1 MNRLRLLIVAAV
13 LLIPGLS
20 SRAAAQETT
29 TTTQTTIDLKAAIEQ
44 LERDIDAERQ
54 AIAQLKERGQREVRE
69 SKERADRLAVELA
82 AATKTRDELA
92 VREKKAREELTNVSQ
107 RRRELEN
114 ATAETIRAL
123 RAAAEAAAIRL
134 REIPGG
140 EALAEKLHAAATHED
155 PALLAGTTLDALNAL
170 HRQATT
176 LGIEQAGIW
185 TTSKKRESVQLLHVG
200 HVGFAYQTSD
210 GRIGLAL
217 ASPSDASGLRWNEAL
232 DAPVAQALKQLFD
245 TLDDKAPAGSL
256 VAVPLDVTGKIRFDP
271 AGDDQSFMAL
281 IKSGGLV
288 MWPLGFVGLMAV
300 LLIGERVWY
309 LFIRNRD
316 DGTLV
321 SRVMAA
327 CRDGDPAR
335 ALTECEQGVG
345 VASRTLAAL
354 LRRRNS
360 GQHAMEDSI
369 QEQLLVELPRLG
381 RFLGGIAMLAAVA
394 PLLGLL
400 GTVTGIIATFD
411 VIKGFGN
418 ANPALLA
425 GGISE
430 ALVTTAA
437 GLILA
442 IPILLI
448 HSALKGRVDRVI
460 GDAEKYAATLL
471 NLLAH
476 DKVTRAD
483 TP

>member
-1 MNRLRLLIVAAV
+1 MNRLRLLLVAVV
-13 LLIPGLS
+13 LLMPGLS
-20 SRAAAQETT
+20 PCAAGQETT
-29 TTTQTTIDLKAAIEQ
+29 TTTQTTLDLKAAIEQ

-54 AIAQLKERGQREVRE
+54 AIAQLKERGQRDVRE
-69 SKERADRLAVELA
+69 SKARADRLAAELA
-82 AATKTRDELA
+82 AATKTRDELTP
-92 VREKKAREELTNVSQ
+92 REKKLREEWAEVSQ
-107 RRRELEN
+107 RRRELEG
-114 ATAETIRAL
+114 AAAETLRAL
-123 RAAAEAAAIRL
+123 RAAAETAAIRL

-140 EALAEKLHAAATHED
+140 HDDAETLHAAAKHED
-155 PALLAGTTLDALNAL
+155 PALLAGVVLHALNEL
-170 HRQATT
+170 HTQATT
-176 LGIEQAGIW
+176 VGVTRAELW
-185 TTSKKRESVQLLHVG
+185 TASKQRESVRLLHVG
-200 HVGFAYQTSD
+200 HVGFAYQASD
-210 GRIGLAL
+210 GRLGLAL
-217 ASPSDASGLRWNEAL
+217 ASPADASGFRWSEDL

-245 TLDDKAPAGSL
+245 ALENAPDGSL
-256 VAVPLDVTGKIRFDP
+256 VSIPLDVTGKLRFDP
-271 AGDDQSFMAL
+271 AAADDSFAAM
-281 IKSGGLV
+281 IQSGGLV
-288 MWPLGFVGLMAV
+288 MWPLGFVGVMAL

-316 DGTLV
+316 DSARV
-321 SRVMAA
+321 ARVMAS
-327 CRDGDPAR
+327 CRAGDTAR
-335 ALTECEQGVG
+335 ALGECEAGMG

-354 LRRRNS
+354 LRRRDA

-448 HSALKGRVDRVI
+448 HSVLKGRVERVI
-460 GDAEKYAATLL
+460 GDAEKHAATLL
-471 NLLAH
+471 NILAH
-476 DKVTRAD
+476 DKANHAR

>member
-1 MNRLRLLIVAAV
+1 MNRLPLLLVAAV
-13 LLIPGLS
+13 LWMPDLA
-20 SRAAAQETT
+20 SRATAQETT

-54 AIAQLKERGQREVRE
+54 AIAQLKDRGQREVRE
-69 SKERADRLAVELA
+69 SKERADRLTVELA

-92 VREKKAREELTNVSQ
+92 VREKKAREELTNVSL

-114 ATAETIRAL
+114 ATAETTRAL

-134 REIPGG
+134 RESPGG
-140 EALAEKLHAAATHED
+140 EALAEKLQTAATHED

-176 LGIEQAGIW
+176 LGIEQTDIW
-185 TTSKKRESVQLLHVG
+185 TAAKKRESVQLLHVG
-200 HVGFAYQTSD
+200 HIGFAYRAPD

-232 DAPVAQALKQLFD
+232 EAPVAQALKQLFD
-245 TLDDKAPAGSL
+245 TLESAPAGSL

-288 MWPLGFVGLMAV
+288 MWPLGFVGVMAL
-300 LLIGERVWY
+300 LLISERVWY

-316 DGTLV
+316 DGKLV
-321 SRVMAA
+321 ARVMAS
-327 CRDGDPAR
+327 CQEGDTAR

-448 HSALKGRVDRVI
+448 HSALKGRVERVI
-460 GDAEKYAATLL
+460 GDAEKHAATLL
-471 NLLAH
+471 NILAH
-476 DKVTRAD
+476 DKANHAR